1 MIACPDPGL
10 ASVATMTMPPWSG
23 DAAPRV
29 TALLAPNPGPMTLDG
44 TNTWVLGDATSD
56 AVTVVDPGPLDEGH
70 LRAVLEHVE
79 GLGARVGLT
88 LLTHSHLDH
97 TEAADRW
104 AELTEAPVR
113 GAGQGQPL
121 HDDERLEVGGVTIRV
136 LHTPGHTADSLSFH
150 LPDDHVLLTGDMVLG
165 RGTSVVAYPDGEV
178 GAYLTSLE
186 RMAGIT
192 PVEVIAPGH
201 GPVVRDPAGL
211 LRHYREHR
219 LARLEQ
225 VRAALADGAADA
237 GGTDDVVEAV
247 VTAVYAEVPREVWP
261 AARLTVRAQLDYLRT
276 FG

>member
-1 MIACPDPGL
+1 
-10 ASVATMTMPPWSG
+10 MTTPSWRG

-70 LRAVLEHVE
+70 LTAVLDHVA

-88 LLTHSHLDH
+88 LLTHSHADH
-97 TEAADRW
+97 TEAAERW
-104 AELTEAPVR
+104 GGLTEAPIR
-113 GAGQGQPL
+113 GAGLGEPL
-121 HDDERLEVGGVTIRV
+121 NDGEQLDIGGVTIRV
-136 LHTPGHTADSLSFH
+136 LHTPGHTGDSLSFH
-150 LPDDHVLLTGDMVLG
+150 LPDDRALLTGDMVLG
-165 RGTSVVAYPDGEV
+165 RGTSVVAHPDGEV

-186 RMAGIT
+186 RMAAVA
-192 PVEVIAPGH
+192 PVDVIAPGH
-201 GPVVRDPAGL
+201 GPVVDDPAGL
-211 LRHYREHR
+211 LAYYREHR
-219 LARLEQ
+219 LSRLEQ

-237 GGTDDVVEAV
+237 GDTEAV
-247 VTAVYAEVPREVWP
+247 VAAVVHVVYADVPQEVWP